1 MSCDIEAAAA
11 PRRIWRVGRTP
22 DAWGWPDWRFAGPDG
37 TFGHRF
43 DDPRGEYRV
52 LYASSERFGAFVEA
66 LAPYRPHPALLEA
79 RRHLVDS
86 GAAEGL
92 APGTLP
98 AGWLASRTIGEAQ
111 PRGAFADIGHS
122 RSLRLLRDRLGAD
135 ALAWGVDELDAAAI
149 RLSAPRALTQAVSR
163 IAFDC
168 VHDDGSAQFAGIR
181 YRSRLGDE
189 IDNWAIFERPAD
201 PPVPAWARSAPVA
214 ANDPDLVAALK
225 HLGIEL
231 V

>member
-1 MSCDIEAAAA
+1 MSCEIEAAAA
-11 PRRIWRVGRTP
+11 PRRIWRVGRPP
-22 DAWGWPDWRFAGPDG
+22 DAWAWPDWRFAGPDG

-52 LYASSERFGAFVEA
+52 LYASSQRFGAFVEA

-79 RRHLVDS
+79 RRQTA
-86 GAAEGL
+86 GAAQAEGL

-98 AGWLASRTIGEAQ
+98 VRWVALRTIGEAR
-111 PRGAFADIGHS
+111 PGGVFADVGHS

-135 ALAWGVDELDAAAI
+135 ALRWGIDELDAAAI
-149 RLSAPRALTQAVSR
+149 RISAPRALTQAVSR
-163 IAFDC
+163 FVFECAA
-168 VHDDGSAQFAGIR
+168 DDGSAQFAGIR

-189 IDNWAIFERPAD
+189 IDNWAIFERRAE
-201 PPVPAWARSAPVA
+201 PPPLPWSSSAPVA
-214 ANDPDLVAALK
+214 ADDPDLAAALK

>member
-1 MSCDIEAAAA
+1 MSCDIAAAAA

-22 DAWGWPDWRFAGPDG
+22 DAWAWPDWRFAGPDG

-79 RRHLVDS
+79 RRRLVDS

-98 AGWLASRTIGEAQ
+98 AGWVGSRTIGEAQ
-111 PRGAFADIGHS
+111 PRPRSPTSATPARCGCCATGSGRTRWGGAS
-122 RSLRLLRDRLGAD
+122 TSSTPPRSG
-135 ALAWGVDELDAAAI
+135 
-149 RLSAPRALTQAVSR
+149 
-163 IAFDC
+163 
-168 VHDDGSAQFAGIR
+168 
-181 YRSRLGDE
+181 
-189 IDNWAIFERPAD
+189 
-201 PPVPAWARSAPVA
+201 
-214 ANDPDLVAALK
+214 
-225 HLGIEL
+225 
-231 V
+231 

>member
-11 PRRIWRVGRTP
+11 PRRIWRVGRAP
-22 DAWGWPDWRFAGPDG
+22 DAWAWPDWRFAGPDG

-43 DDPRGEYRV
+43 DDPRGAYRV
-52 LYASSERFGAFVEA
+52 LYTGSERFGAFVEA

-79 RRHLVDS
+79 RRDLS
-86 GAAEGL
+86 GVGPAEGL
-92 APGTLP
+92 APGTLA
-98 AGWLASRTIGEAQ
+98 AGWLSSRTIGEAQ

-122 RSLRLLRDRLGAD
+122 RSLRLLRERLGAD
-135 ALAWGVDELDAAAI
+135 APGWGVDELDAAAI

-163 IAFDC
+163 IVFEC
-168 VHDDGSAQFAGIR
+168 VQHDGSTQFAGIR

-201 PPVPAWARSAPVA
+201 PPVLASARSAPVA
-214 ANDPDLVAALK
+214 RDDPDLVAALK